1 VRPRWGCTPSL
12 PPRHRFA
19 YAVDILA
26 AMVIAPGVRGAA
38 DLDALYAGEGV
49 PFGRRTAPAVVG
61 QGAPRLR
68 QCPGPVG
75 PLLVAEP
82 LSRVSLRLPSC
93 MFLGGSG
100 ED

>member
-1 VRPRWGCTPSL
+1 
-12 PPRHRFA
+12 
-19 YAVDILA
+19 
-26 AMVIAPGVRGAA
+26 M
-38 DLDALYAGEGV
+38 
-49 PFGRRTAPAVVG
+49 VG

-100 ED
+100 EDQGYKREPFARLSANDGDALGAVYLVEGIIDYPLSCFSDELSR